1 MQSLIRS
8 KSAGVTGGRGTA
20 GAGPGRDL
28 LYGSRGVPA
37 APTYRRP
44 GDLGPYEPC
53 SSTPRVR
60 IVDSVETTPEIGAI
74 EEPRRS
80 RAWRTPEVEA
90 RREIRLSGRG
100 GLDMEDLVSM
110 CELRCRKAC
119 NLRSAAEDSEETC
132 HSGSSGGR
140 ARRYWKR
147 GSPKPTAGDAGAM
160 DTDPSPVRLWD
171 SGGHSEGYRIAYE
184 QPLESEETARP
195 PTRANTAPEP
205 SLEHDAEALERSAR
219 ARTAP
224 VARHTEPPRN
234 SMGDTPMAEESEAP
248 GTAGRAGSGGKH
260 AACHCE
266 QVSFLMGKYPRM
278 GMDAIVHRLH
288 SLDNAKDSL
297 EEDLAGIM
305 DDQSAAER
313 NMAELRAER
322 DRYRENLELALEKQQ
337 RVADSLLQL
346 VEDMS
351 GRLKRLEELQPPT
364 SVPEL
369 PAKPAAAELVERV
382 KTLKGAMG
390 KPMGGPAEA
399 PYAPPRV
406 DPGALPFV
414 PMFSESTMLGEQT
427 APAGSMREGHVTTDP
442 RSLTVQMSHAAQ
454 HLPITTTA
462 HAVYAEEEIQSQKR
476 TMGSADRHGWGHPG
490 GNLWAKDPNTGIW
503 TAAGASPSRIPNPM
517 GSGPTGPHSM
527 EERDVRGVYS
537 HPPATGGIRLGGVV
551 AGDVGDAIRIDDLR
565 GIKIPYYD
573 GNPSNLDDSILDWE
587 DFAEE
592 VVGEMR
598 GAPRDKWVCRTF
610 PNRLAQDLKEELRD
624 QIREGLI
631 RTEQACLQWFKDE
644 ERVDAPNQKLEDLWS
659 IPLPLDRGEL
669 RVREW
674 NRYLRKYRRSLK
686 LVEDWNEASEIRH
699 LLKDVLPGHWKRR
712 VEDEEKKRAKKR
724 VAVRIMAAED
734 THAGI
739 MEFFRRNLGEP
750 KRMLGLKNAVYVEVF
765 GDTMGQRLMRLN
777 SVEWRRGEQLRM
789 QVILARMSLDK
800 IVKLITVELKLNAKN
815 EAHLQDRQGYG
826 QRGHREDRHH
836 REIQED
842 TANSAEDGSGSGQ
855 DHWSREDHEEAH
867 FFAFVA
873 HNVREHG
880 QDWSEWNRVGPKKN
894 REPRRMGNPPLSFR
908 EYRSQHDGCW
918 VCYGK
923 GNNQAHD
930 HRQCKVY
937 EADKKAYFAAHQEK
951 KPKEQR
957 IADWNAKGGDGGK
970 DQGKGQG
977 KGRGRGYGGGP
988 GQDRRVRSIEEV
1000 AEDMLRTLGELKAQ
1014 QRGGQSPGESQ
1025 PEGAMGSQV

>member
-1 MQSLIRS
+1 
-8 KSAGVTGGRGTA
+8 
-20 GAGPGRDL
+20 
-28 LYGSRGVPA
+28 
-37 APTYRRP
+37 
-44 GDLGPYEPC
+44 
-53 SSTPRVR
+53 
-60 IVDSVETTPEIGAI
+60 
-74 EEPRRS
+74 
-80 RAWRTPEVEA
+80 
-90 RREIRLSGRG
+90 
-100 GLDMEDLVSM
+100 MEDLVSM
-110 CELRCRKAC
+110 CERRCRKAC
-119 NLRSAAEDSEETC
+119 NLRSAAEDSEEAC

-140 ARRYWKR
+140 ARRYRKR
-147 GSPKPTAGDAGAM
+147 GSPKSAARDAGAM
-160 DTDPSPVRLWD
+160 DTDPSPVRLWE
-171 SGGHSEGYRIAYE
+171 SEGHSEGYRTAYE
-184 QPLESEETARP
+184 QPSESEETARP

-205 SLEHDAEALERSAR
+205 SLEHDAEALERPAR
-219 ARTAP
+219 AGTAP
-224 VARHTEPPRN
+224 VARHTEPPRD

-248 GTAGRAGSGGKH
+248 GTAGRAGPGGRH
-260 AACHCE
+260 AECHCE
-266 QVSFLMGKYPRM
+266 HVSFLMGKYPKM
-278 GMDAIVHRLH
+278 GMDAIVHRLDR
-288 SLDNAKDSL
+288 LDNAKDGL
-297 EEDLAGIM
+297 EEDVAGILN
-305 DDQSAAER
+305 DQSAAEKD
-313 NMAELRAER
+313 MEELRAER

-337 RVADSLLQL
+337 RVVDSLLHL

-351 GRLKRLEELQPPT
+351 GRLKRLEELQPLA
-364 SVPEL
+364 SGPEL

-382 KTLKGAMG
+382 KTLQSAMD

-414 PMFSESTMLGEQT
+414 PMFSESTMLGEHT

-442 RSLTVQMSHAAQ
+442 RSMTVQMSHAAQ
-454 HLPITTTA
+454 DLPITTTA
-462 HAVYAEEEIQSQKR
+462 HAVYAEEEIQSQTMQGR
-476 TMGSADRHGWGHPG
+476 TMGSADGHGRGHPG

-503 TAAGASPSRIPNPM
+503 TADGASPSRIANPM

-573 GNPSNLDDSILDWE
+573 GNPSNLDDFILDWE

-610 PNRLAQDLKEELRD
+610 PHRLAQDLKEELRD

-631 RTEQACLQWFKDE
+631 RTEQACLQWLEDE

-659 IPLPLDRGEL
+659 TPLQPDRGEL

-686 LVEDWNEASEIRH
+686 LVEDWNESSEIRH

-712 VEDEEKKRAKKR
+712 VEDEEKKRAQKR

-750 KRMLGLKNAVYVEVF
+750 NRMLGLKNAVYVEVF
-765 GDTMGQRLMRLN
+765 GDIMGQRLLRLN
-777 SVEWRRGEQLRM
+777 NVEWRRGEPLRM
-789 QVILARMSLDK
+789 QVIFARMSLDE
-800 IVKLITVELKLNAKN
+800 IVKYITVELKLNAKN
-815 EAHLQDRQGYG
+815 EAHVQDRHGHG

-836 REIQED
+836 WEIQED
-842 TANSAEDGSGSGQ
+842 KANSAEDGSGSGQ

-873 HNVREHG
+873 NNVRDHG
-880 QDWSEWNRVGPKKN
+880 QDRSRWSPVGPKKGK
-894 REPRRMGNPPLSFR
+894 EPRRIGNPPLSFR

-923 GNNQAHD
+923 GNNHAHD

-937 EADKKAYFAAHQEK
+937 EADKKAYFAAHPKK

-957 IADWNAKGGDGGK
+957 ISDWKAKGGDGGK
-970 DQGKGQG
+970 GQGKGQG
-977 KGRGRGYGGGP
+977 KGGGRGYGGGP

-1000 AEDMLRTLGELKAQ
+1000 AEDMLRTLEELKAQ
-1014 QRGGQSPGESQ
+1014 QRGGQSPGGSQ
-1025 PEGAMGSQV
+1025 TEGAAGSQV

>member
-1 MQSLIRS
+1 
-8 KSAGVTGGRGTA
+8 
-20 GAGPGRDL
+20 
-28 LYGSRGVPA
+28 
-37 APTYRRP
+37 
-44 GDLGPYEPC
+44 
-53 SSTPRVR
+53 
-60 IVDSVETTPEIGAI
+60 
-74 EEPRRS
+74 
-80 RAWRTPEVEA
+80 
-90 RREIRLSGRG
+90 
-100 GLDMEDLVSM
+100 MEDLVSM
-110 CELRCRKAC
+110 CERRCRKAC
-119 NLRSAAEDSEETC
+119 NLRSAAEDSDEAC
-132 HSGSSGGR
+132 NSGSSGGR
-140 ARRYWKR
+140 ARRYRKR
-147 GSPKPTAGDAGAM
+147 GSPKSAARDAGAM
-160 DTDPSPVRLWD
+160 DTDPSPIRLWE
-171 SGGHSEGYRIAYE
+171 SEGHSEGYRTAYE
-184 QPLESEETARP
+184 PPSESEDTARP

-205 SLEHDAEALERSAR
+205 SLEHDAEGLEGPAR

-224 VARHTEPPRN
+224 VPRHTGPETDAI
-234 SMGDTPMAEESEAP
+234 GDTPMGDESEVP
-248 GTAGRAGSGGKH
+248 GTAGCAESGGKH

-266 QVSFLMGKYPRM
+266 HVSFLMGKYPKM
-278 GMDAIVHRLH
+278 GMDAIVHRLDR
-288 SLDNAKDSL
+288 LDNAKDGL
-297 EEDLAGIM
+297 EEDVAGIL
-305 DDQSAAER
+305 DDQSAAAKDME
-313 NMAELRAER
+313 ELRAER
-322 DRYRENLELALEKQQ
+322 DRYRENLELALENQQ
-337 RVADSLLQL
+337 RVVDSLLHL

-351 GRLKRLEELQPPT
+351 GRLKRLEELQPLA
-364 SVPEL
+364 SGPEL

-382 KTLKGAMG
+382 KTLRSAMD
-390 KPMGGPAEA
+390 KPMGSPAEA

-414 PMFSESTMLGEQT
+414 PMFSESTMLGEHT
-427 APAGSMREGHVTTDP
+427 APAGSMREGHVTADP

-454 HLPITTTA
+454 GVPITTNMV
-462 HAVYAEEEIQSQKR
+462 VYAEEEIQSQTMQGR
-476 TMGSADRHGWGHPG
+476 TMGSADGHGRGHPG

-503 TAAGASPSRIPNPM
+503 TADGASPSRIPNPM

-537 HPPATGGIRLGGVV
+537 HPPATGGIRLGGVL
-551 AGDVGDAIRIDDLR
+551 AGDVRDAIRIDNLR

-573 GNPSNLDDSILDWE
+573 GNPSNLDDFILDWE

-610 PNRLAQDLKEELRD
+610 PHRLAQDLKGELRD
-624 QIREGLI
+624 QIREGSI
-631 RTEQACLQWFKDE
+631 RTEQACLQWLEDE

-674 NRYLRKYRRSLK
+674 NRYLRKYRRCLK

-699 LLKDVLPGHWKRR
+699 LLKDVLPANWKRR

-750 KRMLGLKNAVYVEVF
+750 NRMLGLKNAVYVEVF
-765 GDTMGQRLMRLN
+765 GDSMGQRLLRLN
-777 SVEWRRGEQLRM
+777 NVEWRRGEPLRM
-789 QVILARMSLDK
+789 QVIFARMSLDE
-800 IVKLITVELKLNAKN
+800 IVKYITVELKLNAKN
-815 EAHLQDRQGYG
+815 EAHVQDRHGHG

-855 DHWSREDHEEAH
+855 DHWTGSREDHEEAH

-873 HNVREHG
+873 HNVRNHG
-880 QDWSEWNRVGPKKN
+880 QDPSRWSQVGPNKS
-894 REPRRMGNPPLSFR
+894 RAPRRIGKPPLSFR

-923 GNNQAHD
+923 GNNHAHD

-937 EADKKAYFAAHQEK
+937 EADKEAYFAARPEK

-957 IADWNAKGGDGGK
+957 ISDWKAKGGDGGK
-970 DQGKGQG
+970 GQGKGQG
-977 KGRGRGYGGGP
+977 KGGGRGYGGGH
-988 GQDRRVRSIEEV
+988 GQDRRGRSIEEV
-1000 AEDMLRTLGELKAQ
+1000 AEDMLRTLEELKAQ
-1014 QRGGQSPGESQ
+1014 QRGGQSPGGSQ
-1025 PEGAMGSQV
+1025 PEGAAGSQV